1 MKPVVLA
8 VLTIIGLTFAIGL
21 TLAIKLATGVGG
33 GDSTR
38 EQVYTV
44 GQVQI
49 GLHRPSPP
57 WTSGQ
62 TLLVHGALIALCTS
76 SPGFGAGGVSFTGQP
91 SRCPRHLVGLMSAA
105 PDPEPRHYGGLLAGV
120 TPLNPFFAP
129 LRRVPTVAHLFQLSL
144 GQTAVYRVQIP
155 PARCHTFAPDPCPDV
170 VIPGVHVQP

>member
-1 MKPVVLA
+1 MTPVVLA
-8 VLTIIGLTFAIGL
+8 VPTIIGLT
-21 TLAIKLATGVGG
+21 LALKLATSVGG
-33 GDSTR
+33 GGSTT

-57 WTSGQ
+57 WTAGQ
-62 TLLVHGALIALCTS
+62 TLLVHGTLIALCTS

-91 SRCPRHLVGLMSAA
+91 LRCPQHLIGLMSAA
-105 PDPEPRHYGGLLAGV
+105 PDPEPRRYGGLLAGV
-120 TPLNPFFAP
+120 TPLDPLFAP
-129 LRRVPTVAHLFQLSL
+129 LQRVPAVAHLLHLSL